1 MAMDPVFSA
10 GSGAELAMKL
20 QLTSL
25 ALGCST
31 SKELCARFAAVNP
44 ETAFTTQNAYKWVR
58 GKATPRLSS
67 VYEDWA
73 RILGGGLTAS
83 FVAASSFD
91 EFAQMIGR
99 HLPVPDSALT
109 KLRHD
114 HPSLPVPAAPANGP
128 VAGSAMQQPSLRPNQ
143 WLAGDYLAVSLAWS
157 QLKTGNLILGR
168 AEIAPA
174 DGGDFSIRYTESLF
188 GQDVTMTG
196 AMLCDGRTAQAAVRC
211 NLTLRLYFF
220 SLRAPAPPANIIG
233 GILSGAALHDF
244 EARAVAGRIILIRDH
259 LTRGEPLHRPSYL
272 AASPE
277 LLDEE
282 LDQLGYADDPQRMAA
297 SRQLIA
303 LLQAAPLHGLIEMPP
318 DALGALG
325 LDFDRVAPRIVHAG
339 A

>member
-1 MAMDPVFSA
+1 
-10 GSGAELAMKL
+10 MKL

-73 RILGGGLTAS
+73 RILGGGLAAS

-99 HLPVPDSALT
+99 HFPVPDSALT
-109 KLRHD
+109 KLRQD
-114 HPSLPVPAAPANGP
+114 HPPTPAPATAP
-128 VAGSAMQQPSLRPNQ
+128 TPPTDTAARPSSWRPNQ
-143 WLAGDYLAVSLAWS
+143 WLAGHYLAVSLSWS
-157 QLKTGNLILGR
+157 QLKTGHLILGR
-168 AEIAPA
+168 VDIAPG
-174 DGGDFSIRYTESLF
+174 DGGDFAIEYTESLF
-188 GQDVTMTG
+188 GQDITMAG
-196 AMLCDGRTAQAAVRC
+196 QMLCDGRTAQAALRC
-211 NLTLRLYFF
+211 SLSLRLYFF
-220 SLRAPAPPANIIG
+220 SLRAPTPPANIIG
-233 GILSGAALHDF
+233 GLLSGAALHDF
-244 EARAVAGRIILIRDH
+244 EARALAGRIILIRDH
-259 LTRGEPLHRPSYL
+259 MARHAPSQRPSYL
-272 AASPE
+272 PASPD
-277 LLDEE
+277 LLDEQ
-282 LDQLGYADDPQRMAA
+282 LAHLGYADDPQRRVA

-303 LLQAAPLHGLIEMPP
+303 LLQMAPHDGLIEMPP

-325 LDFDRVAPRIVHAG
+325 LDFDRVAPRVAQAG